1 MSPLTFTR
9 LIYAIR
15 FSVKPPAYR
24 TGNRSRAID
33 EAVRMIEELG
43 LVEQWH
49 ERVTNEP

>member
-1 MSPLTFTR
+1 MRYALASSLR
-9 LIYAIR
+9 LIALFY
-15 FSVKPPAYR
+15 
-24 TGNRSRAID
+24 RSRAID